1 MVASPVKGSE
11 LLVHRLQKG
20 HDWLIANYDSYMD
33 GKLDDEHWYRAFN
46 AWDGLDHMLRTVYGY
61 KGCPIGSNCSE
72 ESPIICRSCGDKTV

>member
-1 MVASPVKGSE
+1 MKGSE

-20 HDWLIANYDSYMD
+20 HDWLIANYDAYMD
-33 GKLDDEHWYRAFN
+33 DKLDAEHWHRAFN

-72 ESPIICRSCGDKTV
+72 DSPIICRSCGDKAV